1 MMLAHHDNRASEQ
14 QIMQICVMPH
24 QNTYQ
29 GQQQTSLGVEYL
41 HSLCSVRQLASH
53 KCPLICLKKGLGQK
67 TSGRESGFHQ
77 RLLVDHPL
85 IGHA

>member
-1 MMLAHHDNRASEQ
+1 MTMAHHDNRASEQ

-53 KCPLICLKKGLGQK
+53 KCPLICLKKASAKKLQAVNPGSTKGSSSI
-67 TSGRESGFHQ
+67 TR
-77 RLLVDHPL
+77 
-85 IGHA
+85 